1 VVLAG
6 IPRAFKEGSGVFFG
20 TKSTARQIP
29 CPAKL
34 HAAGRSFEC
43 RCLELGKFAFEVK
56 SFQDFTL
63 VSLRLFPPPFNLF
76 SKEIE
81 AQRAGGSIKV
91 DILALKLIALHK
103 QVGF

>member
-1 VVLAG
+1 LAG

-20 TKSTARQIP
+20 TKSTARRIP

-34 HAAGRSFEC
+34 HAAGRDFEC

-76 SKEIE
+76 SKQIE
-81 AQRAGGSIKV
+81 AQRTGGSIKV
-91 DILALKLIALHK
+91 DILALKLVALHK
-103 QVGF
+103 QVGC

>member
-1 VVLAG
+1 LAG
-6 IPRAFKEGSGVFFG
+6 IPRAFKEGSGFFFG
-20 TKSTARQIP
+20 TKSTARQTP

-43 RCLELGKFAFEVK
+43 RCLELDKVAFEVK

-63 VSLRLFPPPFNLF
+63 FSLRLFPPPFYLF

-81 AQRAGGSIKV
+81 VQRTGGSIKV
-91 DILALKLIALHK
+91 DILALKLIALHE